1 MMRRLSTEDY
11 AVDAVTMA
19 KALVGGAWDFR
30 NTGERGGQRGR
41 LSSRAVERIG
51 CVIFPE
57 D

>member
-11 AVDAVTMA
+11 AVDSVTMA
-19 KALVGGAWDFR
+19 KALVGGADFR
-30 NTGERGGQRGR
+30 NTGERGGQGGR